1 MSIGRRSSQDKRWQE
16 VKQKVRERDKSDR
29 MLRIVT
35 PLEYVVLKKKAGP
48 LINILDPAHYKA
60 VSELPSEC
68 YTVSNICLLN
78 RWSHEN
84 LDNFRDP
91 VDGHPISKEE
101 VRKWWERI
109 IKSNKD
115 QYQELKDKGLI

>member
-1 MSIGRRSSQDKRWQE
+1 MSVGRRSSQDKRWQE

>member
-101 VRKWWERI
+101 VQKWWERI

-115 QYQELKDKGLI
+115 QYQELKGKGLI

>member
-1 MSIGRRSSQDKRWQE
+1 MSVGRRSSQDKRWQE

-29 MLRIVT
+29 ILRIVT

-91 VDGHPISKEE
+91 IDGHPISKEE
-101 VRKWWERI
+101 VQVWWERI
-109 IKSNKD
+109 IKTNKN

>member
-1 MSIGRRSSQDKRWQE
+1 MKDVRDMSGGRRSSQDTRWQE
-16 VKQKVRERDKSDR
+16 VKQKVREREKSDR

-68 YTVSNICLLN
+68 YTVSNICL
-78 RWSHEN
+78 
-84 LDNFRDP
+84 
-91 VDGHPISKEE
+91 SKSLYEI
-101 VRKWWERI
+101 RHFF
-109 IKSNKD
+109 
-115 QYQELKDKGLI
+115 L